1 MNARGC
7 PAVDGV
13 PNDGKIVRTW
23 ERGSKALQGLSSF
36 HGECEP
42 SDSKY
47 NSTCWKQKG
56 RAMIRPASQPLILSF
71 GGLSI
76 LYSETVMRRGLT
88 CSRLE
93 RLKLSTPFSTRA
105 VILSVSIS
113 GLSSN
118 TRRKSPSPDS
128 R

>member
-1 MNARGC
+1 MAS
-7 PAVDGV
+7 
-13 PNDGKIVRTW
+13 RTTERSS
-23 ERGSKALQGLSSF
+23 ERGNAVARLYRDYRPSTGNVNPPTASIIRHAGSKKAGNDSPGLAADPYS
-36 HGECEP
+36 
-42 SDSKY
+42 
-47 NSTCWKQKG
+47 
-56 RAMIRPASQPLILSF
+56 SF